1 MIKNPEQQHKPD
13 YSSGEWLD
21 SLTYFQV
28 DDLVTYPSKH
38 GDLVLKITQIRPVRP
53 GDYKFA
59 LHTQYVELS
68 DQHGVIESN
77 ISAALIQL
85 VKTEK

>member
-1 MIKNPEQQHKPD
+1 MISPESKPID
-13 YSSGEWLD
+13 YAGSEWLE
-21 SLTYFQV
+21 SLTIYQV
-28 DDLVTYPSKH
+28 DDLVTCPGKH